1 LWRKL
6 DKETLMSTERTPLSD
21 RELWQSLATDD
32 RSVAPAAVSEMDFAA
47 WLEGRLPEAAAAR
60 IDAAVARDPAMRQA
74 ALELADV
81 LGMPLPVPPP
91 RVAVRAQALVGFEV
105 ERQAP
110 RKSWLAGL
118 FPAFGQG
125 LGLHR
130 GAMAGMAVVV
140 AAVGFVLGG
149 GLGET
154 YVEGKYASTEA
165 PTIPKPFGRDTTSDL
180 NDLFSD
186 NT

>member
-1 LWRKL
+1 
-6 DKETLMSTERTPLSD
+6 MSTERTPLSD
-21 RELWQSLATDD
+21 RELWQRLATD
-32 RSVAPAAVSEMDFAA
+32 RSVAPAAVSDMDFAA

-60 IDAAVARDPAMRQA
+60 IEAAVANDPAMLRA
-74 ALELADV
+74 ALDLADI
-81 LGMPLPVPPP
+81 LGMALPAAPA
-91 RVAVRAQALVGFEV
+91 RIAVRAQALVGAGAA
-105 ERQAP
+105 RQTP

-118 FPAFGQG
+118 FPAFGEGFRLQ
-125 LGLHR
+125 R
-130 GAMAGMAVVV
+130 GAMAGMAVAV

-154 YVEGKYASTEA
+154 YVASRYVSTEA
-165 PTIPKPFGRDTTSDL
+165 STIPKPFGSDTINEL

>member
-21 RELWQSLATDD
+21 RELWQRLATD
-32 RSVAPAAVSEMDFAA
+32 RSVAPVAVSDMDFAA

-60 IDAAVARDPAMRQA
+60 VETAVANDPAMRQA
-74 ALELADV
+74 ALDLADI
-81 LGMPLPVPPP
+81 LGLPLPAAPP
-91 RVAVRAQALVGFEV
+91 RMAVRAQALVGFEA
-105 ERQAP
+105 ERQGS

-118 FPAFGQG
+118 LPAFGQG
-125 LGLHR
+125 FGLHR

-165 PTIPKPFGRDTTSDL
+165 PTIPKPFGRDTTYDL

>member
-1 LWRKL
+1 
-6 DKETLMSTERTPLSD
+6 
-21 RELWQSLATDD
+21 
-32 RSVAPAAVSEMDFAA
+32 MDFSA

-60 IDAAVARDPAMRQA
+60 IEAAVANDPAMLRA
-74 ALELADV
+74 ALDLADI
-81 LGMPLPVPPP
+81 LGMALPAAPA
-91 RVAVRAQALVGFEV
+91 RIAVRAQALVGAGAA
-105 ERQAP
+105 RQTP

-118 FPAFGQG
+118 FPAFGEGFRLQ
-125 LGLHR
+125 R
-130 GAMAGMAVVV
+130 GAMAGMAVAV

-154 YVEGKYASTEA
+154 YVASRYVSTEA
-165 PTIPKPFGRDTTSDL
+165 STIPKPFGSDTINEL